1 MSDTIMDKELSHVVM
16 VNKYSKSIK
25 TVIPRKVVDALKIKN
40 DDVLQWEIEDGKYVR
55 IKRLT

>member
-1 MSDTIMDKELSHVVM
+1 MDKELSHVVM

>member
-1 MSDTIMDKELSHVVM
+1 MDKELSHVVK
-16 VNKYSKSIK
+16 VNKNSKSIK

-40 DDVLQWEIEDGKYVR
+40 DDVLQWEVEDGKYVNYVR